1 MSTRFINIRKIIFG
15 KPAFWLVFSLILLIL
30 SPLPMSV
37 FPGLRPFIMGVLLTL
52 VVITGLASI
61 YHSFYRYAIGM
72 VLGIFTVILVVLSL
86 WFENIYWLN
95 LARTIA
101 LLCLAAYIGRNL
113 FDLVYLSKKV
123 NKNIIYTAVAGYLL
137 IGVIG
142 GQASY
147 LLEMIK
153 MGSYT
158 HTGDYILYD
167 FQYFSFVTLTT
178 LGYGDITPVSPQAKA
193 ITLFISLM
201 GQLYLTIIIAIL
213 VGKYIARSEKR

>member
-1 MSTRFINIRKIIFG
+1 MASHFINIKKIIFG

-30 SPLPMSV
+30 IPLPTSLL
-37 FPGLRPFIMGVLLTL
+37 PGLRPFIMGIFLSL
-52 VVITGLASI
+52 VVVTGLASI
-61 YHSFYRYAIGM
+61 YHSFYRYVIGL
-72 VLGIFTVILVVLSL
+72 VLGILTIILVLLSL
-86 WFENIYWLN
+86 WFETIYWLN
-95 LARTIA
+95 LSRTIA
-101 LLCLAAYIGRNL
+101 LLSLAAYIGRNL
-113 FDLVYLSKKV
+113 FDLVYLSKKI
-123 NKNIIYTAVAGYLL
+123 NKNIIYAAVAGYLL

-142 GQASY
+142 GQACY
-147 LLEMIK
+147 LLETIQA
-153 MGSYT
+153 GSFT
-158 HTGDYILYD
+158 HTGIYILYD